1 MTKVVF
7 FKSNGVFW
15 GFEEQGHTGWGENGN
30 DILCSAI
37 SAMTMLV
44 INAIEVAYASDVD
57 YDIDE
62 ETTNVRVS
70 SCSALPEYEQDE
82 RKRYAISGLIMAY
95 YYQLVDLVEEYYDYI
110 DVEVIEKKFD
120 GNKKRKN

>member
-15 GFEEQGHTGWGENGN
+15 GFEEQGHSGFASSGD

-44 INAIEVAYASDVD
+44 INSIEVAYASEVD

-62 ETTNVRVS
+62 ETTNVRVAARG
-70 SCSALPEYEQDE
+70 ALPNYEND
-82 RKRYAISGLIMAY
+82 
-95 YYQLVDLVEEYYDYI
+95 
-110 DVEVIEKKFD
+110 EKKNFAIVAFAC
-120 GNKKRKN
+120 GNLCECTESLFAFVGTSSRW

>member
-15 GFEEQGHTGWGENGN
+15 GFEEQGHSGFASSGN

-44 INAIEVAYASDVD
+44 INTVEVSYASEVD

-62 ETTNVRVS
+62 ETTNIRVAARG
-70 SCSALPEYEQDE
+70 ALPSYENDE
-82 RKRYAISGLIMAY
+82 KKRFAISGLIMGY
-95 YYQLVDLVEEYYDYI
+95 YYQLNDLVEEYYDYLEV
-110 DVEVIEKKFD
+110 DVVEKEYE
-120 GNKKRKN
+120 GNK

>member
-15 GFEEQGHTGWGENGN
+15 GFEEQGHSGFASSGD

-44 INAIEVAYASDVD
+44 INAIEVAYTSEAD
-57 YDIDE
+57 YEIDE
-62 ETTNVRVS
+62 ETTNVRLIARG
-70 SCSALPEYEQDE
+70 ALPDYENDE
-82 RKRYAISGLIMAY
+82 KKRYAISGLIMAY
-95 YYQLVDLVEEYYDYI
+95 YYQLNDLVEEYYDYLEV
-110 DVEVIEKKFD
+110 DVIEKEYK
-120 GNKKRKN
+120 GNK

>member
-7 FKSNGVFW
+7 FKSNGAFW
-15 GFEEQGHTGWGENGN
+15 GFEELGHSGFASSGD

-44 INAIEVAYASDVD
+44 INAIETSYASEAD

-62 ETTNVRVS
+62 ETAKVRLIARG
-70 SCSALPEYEQDE
+70 ALPSYEKDE
-82 RKRYAISGLIMAY
+82 KKRYAISGLIMAY
-95 YYQLVDLVEEYYDYI
+95 YYQLNDLVEEYYDYLEV
-110 DVEVIEKKFD
+110 DVIEKEYD
-120 GNKKRKN
+120 GNK

>member
-15 GFEEQGHTGWGENGN
+15 GFEEQGHCGFANSGD

-44 INAIEVAYASDVD
+44 INTIEVSYDSCVD
-57 YDIDE
+57 YDIDD
-62 ETTNVRVS
+62 ETTNVRVAAPG
-70 SCSALPEYEQDE
+70 ALPDRESDE
-82 RKRYAISGLIMAY
+82 RKNFAISGLIMGY
-95 YYQLVDLVEEYYDYI
+95 YYQLNDLVENYYDYLEV
-110 DVEVIEKKFD
+110 DVIEKEYE
-120 GNKKRKN
+120 GNE

>member
-7 FKSNGVFW
+7 FRSNDSFW
-15 GFEEQGHTGWGENGN
+15 GFEEQGHTGFDASGN

-44 INAIEVAYASDVD
+44 INAIEVSYEAEAD
-57 YDIDE
+57 YEIDE

-70 SCSALPEYEQDE
+70 SCSALPEYESDE
-82 RKRYAISGLIMAY
+82 RKRYAISGLIKAY
-95 YYQLVDLVEEYYDYI
+95 YYQLMDLVEEYYDYL
-110 DVEVIEKKFD
+110 DVEVVEKKFD

>member
-7 FKSNGVFW
+7 FKSKDAFW
-15 GFEEQGHTGWGENGN
+15 GFEEQGHTGLAEAGN

-37 SAMTMLV
+37 SAMTMLI

-57 YDIDE
+57 YEIDE
-62 ETTNVRVS
+62 KTTNVRVAS
-70 SCSALPEYEQDE
+70 RSALPEYESDE

-95 YYQLVDLVEEYYDYI
+95 YYQLNDLVEEYYDYL
-110 DVEVIEKKFD
+110 DVEVIEKEYE
-120 GNKKRKN
+120 GNK

>member
-15 GFEEQGHTGWGENGN
+15 GFEEQGHSGWGENGN

-44 INAIEVAYASDVD
+44 INSIEVAYASPVD

-62 ETTNVRVS
+62 ETANVRVAARG
-70 SCSALPEYEQDE
+70 ALPSYESDE
-82 RKRYAISGLIMAY
+82 KKNFAISGLIMGY
-95 YYQLVDLVEEYYDYI
+95 YYQLNDLVEEYYDYLE
-110 DVEVIEKKFD
+110 VSVIEKKFE
-120 GNKKRKN
+120 GNK

>member
-15 GFEEQGHTGWGENGN
+15 GFEEQGHTGFATSGN

-44 INAIEVAYASDVD
+44 INTVEVSYASEVD

-62 ETTNVRVS
+62 ETTNIRVAARG
-70 SCSALPEYEQDE
+70 ALPSYESDE
-82 RKRYAISGLIMAY
+82 KKCFAISGLIMGY
-95 YYQLVDLVEEYYDYI
+95 YYQLNDLVEEYYDYLEV
-110 DVEVIEKKFD
+110 DVIEKEYD
-120 GNKKRKN
+120 GNK

>member
-15 GFEEQGHTGWGENGN
+15 GFEEQGHSGFASSGE

-44 INAIEVAYASDVD
+44 INAIEVAYTSDAD
-57 YDIDE
+57 YEIDE
-62 ETTNVRVS
+62 ETANVRLIARG
-70 SCSALPEYEQDE
+70 ALPTTRTMRRRDMPSQVLLW
-82 RKRYAISGLIMAY
+82 RITT
-95 YYQLVDLVEEYYDYI
+95 
-110 DVEVIEKKFD
+110 
-120 GNKKRKN
+120 N

>member
-7 FKSNGVFW
+7 FKSNGAFW
-15 GFEEQGHTGWGENGN
+15 GFEEQGHTGLANSGA

-44 INAIEVAYASDVD
+44 INAIEVAYASEVD

-62 ETTNVRVS
+62 ETTNVRVAARG
-70 SCSALPEYEQDE
+70 ALPSYENDE
-82 RKRYAISGLIMAY
+82 KKRFAISGLIMAY
-95 YYQLVDLVEEYYDYI
+95 YYQLNDLVEEYYDYLE
-110 DVEVIEKKFD
+110 VEVIEKNYN
-120 GNKKRKN
+120 GNK

>member
-15 GFEEQGHTGWGENGN
+15 GFEEQGHSGFASSGE

-44 INAIEVAYASDVD
+44 INAIEVAYDSEAD
-57 YDIDE
+57 YEIDE
-62 ETTNVRVS
+62 ETANVRLIARG
-70 SCSALPEYEQDE
+70 ALPDYESDE
-82 RKRYAISGLIMAY
+82 KKRFAISGLIMAY
-95 YYQLVDLVEEYYDYI
+95 YYQLNDLVEEYYDYLE
-110 DVEVIEKKFD
+110 VEVIEKECK
-120 GNKKRKN
+120 GNK

>member
-15 GFEEQGHTGWGENGN
+15 GFEEQGHSGFADSGE

-37 SAMTMLV
+37 SSMTMLI
-44 INAIEVAYASDVD
+44 INAIETGYSSEVD

-62 ETTNVRVS
+62 ETTNIRVAS
-70 SCSALPEYEQDE
+70 RSALPCYEKDE
-82 RKRYAISGLIMAY
+82 KKSFAISGLFMAY
-95 YYQLVDLVEEYYDYI
+95 YYQLNDLVEEYCDYLEV
-110 DVEVIEKKFD
+110 DVIEKKYD
-120 GNKKRKN
+120 GNK

>member
-15 GFEEQGHTGWGENGN
+15 GFEEHGHSGFASSGE

-44 INAIEVAYASDVD
+44 INAIEVAYSSEAN

-62 ETTNVRVS
+62 ETANVRLVAPG
-70 SCSALPEYEQDE
+70 ALPNLEKDE
-82 RKRYAISGLIMAY
+82 KKRYAISGLIMAY
-95 YYQLVDLVEEYYDYI
+95 YYQLNDLVEEYYDYLE
-110 DVEVIEKKFD
+110 VEVIEKEYE
-120 GNKKRKN
+120 GNK